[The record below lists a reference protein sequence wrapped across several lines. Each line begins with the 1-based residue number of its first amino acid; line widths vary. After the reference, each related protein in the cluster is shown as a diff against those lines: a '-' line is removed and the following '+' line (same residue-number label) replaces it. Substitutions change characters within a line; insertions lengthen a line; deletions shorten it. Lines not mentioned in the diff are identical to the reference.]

1 LLALP
6 VLSGRS
12 INAYEIG
19 AELGSDVPF
28 FLEGGT
34 AVAVGRGTEFYS
46 LPDLAEQPL
55 LVLSPGLHVSTPEA
69 YKTLGRSLTFTESS
83 SSINSFQGFVRA
95 LELRRRADLASALSE
110 NDFEAVVFRQHPQLK
125 TILGKLSKAGVVNG
139 TARMTGSGSSIFA
152 IYESKDHRERARRVL
167 EGDRVLAGCRVTPAR
182 MVSRA
187 GYQRLWRRQL
197 RDHLLPDDDLWPPRS
212 RYAR

>member
-6 VLSGRS
+6 VLAGRTLDGYGIAAS
-12 INAYEIG
+12 
-19 AELGSDVPF
+19 LGSDVPF

-34 AVAVGRGTEFYS
+34 AVGVGRGTEFYG
-46 LPDLAEQPL
+46 LPDVKEQPI
-55 LVLSPGLHVSTPEA
+55 LVVSPGLHVATGPA
-69 YKTLGRSLTFTESS
+69 YAALNRSLTFTESS

-95 LELRRRADLASALSE
+95 LESRRRADQASALSE

-125 TILGKLSKAGVVNG
+125 TILGKLSKAGVVDG

-152 IYESKDHRERARRVL
+152 IYGSKDDRERARKVL